1 MSTSETTQT
10 APAHQTAH
18 QATPAPAAPRVRRA
32 RPAVM
37 SVTPLAAEKV
47 KALIDGR
54 GKPTAGIRIGV
65 RSKGCSGMS
74 YTLEFA
80 DRQEPMDEVVES
92 GGVKLLIDPK
102 ASLFLIGTEMDYEE
116 EKLKSGFVF
125 RNPNEKGRCG
135 CGESFH
141 V

>member
-1 MSTSETTQT
+1 MTTTTETSP
-10 APAHQTAH
+10 PAAAVTP
-18 QATPAPAAPRVRRA
+18 ATPRSRRPR
-32 RPAVM
+32 PKLM
-37 SVTPLAAEKV
+37 TVTPLAAERV

-65 RSKGCSGMS
+65 RTKGCSGLS

-80 DRQEPMDEVVES
+80 DKQEPMDEVIEAE
-92 GGVKLLIDPK
+92 GIKLLVDPK

>member
-1 MSTSETTQT
+1 MSTTTETPK
-10 APAHQTAH
+10 PA
-18 QATPAPAAPRVRRA
+18 APAAPAAAPRA
-32 RPAVM
+32 RRPRPQVM
-37 SVTPLAAEKV
+37 SVTPAAAERV

-65 RSKGCSGMS
+65 RTKGCSGMS

-80 DRQEPMDEVVES
+80 DAQQPMDEIVET

-102 ASLFLIGTEMDYEE
+102 ASLFLIGTEMDYVE

-125 RNPNEKGRCG
+125 T
-135 CGESFH
+135 
-141 V
+141 

>member
-1 MSTSETTQT
+1 MSTTTETSQ
-10 APAHQTAH
+10 PAV
-18 QATPAPAAPRVRRA
+18 ATPAAAPAAAPRVRRP
-32 RPAVM
+32 RPQVM
-37 SVTPLAAEKV
+37 SVTPAAAERV

-65 RSKGCSGMS
+65 RTKGCSGMS

-80 DRQEPMDEVVES
+80 DAQQPMDEVVET

-102 ASLFLIGTEMDYEE
+102 ASLFLIGTEMDYVE

-125 RNPNEKGRCG
+125 TNPNEKGRCG

>member
-1 MSTSETTQT
+1 MSDTPITTT
-10 APAHQTAH
+10 TEAPK
-18 QATPAPAAPRVRRA
+18 PAAAPRVRRP

-37 SVTPLAAEKV
+37 SVTPLAAERV

-80 DRQEPMDEVVES
+80 DKQEPMDEVVETA
-92 GGVKLLIDPK
+92 GIKLLIDPK

-125 RNPNEKGRCG
+125 KNPNEKGRCG

>member
-1 MSTSETTQT
+1 MSTTTETSQPAVTT
-10 APAHQTAH
+10 PAAAPA
-18 QATPAPAAPRVRRA
+18 AAPRVRRP
-32 RPAVM
+32 RPQVM
-37 SVTPLAAEKV
+37 SVTSAAAERV

-65 RSKGCSGMS
+65 RTKGCSGMS

-80 DRQEPMDEVVES
+80 DAQQPMDEVVET

-102 ASLFLIGTEMDYEE
+102 ASLFLIGTEMDYVE

-125 RNPNEKGRCG
+125 TNPNEKGRCG

>member
-1 MSTSETTQT
+1 MSTPSTTD
-10 APAHQTAH
+10 APKPA
-18 QATPAPAAPRVRRA
+18 APAAPRPRRPRPQVMTVTPAAAERA
-32 RPAVM
+32 R
-37 SVTPLAAEKV
+37 
-47 KALIDGR
+47 ALIEGR
-54 GKPTAGIRIGV
+54 GKPTVGIRIGV

-80 DRQEPMDEVVES
+80 DKQEPMDEVVETE
-92 GGVKLLIDPK
+92 GLRLLIDPK

-116 EKLKSGFVF
+116 EKLKQGFVF
-125 RNPNEKGRCG
+125 KNPNEKGRCG

>member
-1 MSTSETTQT
+1 MTV
-10 APAHQTAH
+10 
-18 QATPAPAAPRVRRA
+18 TPA
-32 RPAVM
+32 
-37 SVTPLAAEKV
+37 AAERA
-47 KALIDGR
+47 KALIEGR

-80 DRQEPMDEVVES
+80 DKQEPMDEVVES
-92 GGVKLLIDPK
+92 GGIRLLIDPK

-116 EKLKSGFVF
+116 EKLKQGFVF

>member
-1 MSTSETTQT
+1 MSTTTETSQ
-10 APAHQTAH
+10 P
-18 QATPAPAAPRVRRA
+18 ATPAAPAPAPRVRRP
-32 RPAVM
+32 RPQVM
-37 SVTPLAAEKV
+37 SVTPAAAERV
-47 KALIDGR
+47 KALIEGR

-80 DRQEPMDEVVES
+80 DSQQPMDEVVDTQ
-92 GGVKLLIDPK
+92 GVKLLIDPK

-125 RNPNEKGRCG
+125 KNPNEKGRCG

>member
-1 MSTSETTQT
+1 MSTTTETSQ
-10 APAHQTAH
+10 PAAV
-18 QATPAPAAPRVRRA
+18 ATPAAAPAATPRVRRP
-32 RPAVM
+32 RPQVM
-37 SVTPLAAEKV
+37 SVTPAAAERV

-54 GKPTAGIRIGV
+54 EKPTVGIRIGV

-80 DRQEPMDEVVES
+80 DAQQPMDEVVET
-92 GGVKLLIDPK
+92 GGIKLLIDPK